1 VAFQSASEGENIGY
15 MVPAPVIKHFLRDIE
30 NGQYDGIP
38 ELGISY
44 QPVENPDMR
53 RMYSMKEDYSGVLVN
68 KIFPESP
75 AEGVLQSGDVI
86 LSADGIDVANNGTI
100 NFRNN
105 ERTSFAYAIQK
116 KFIHD
121 VVSFEILRD
130 GKVINVEVTLGV
142 PVNHCLLV
150 PHEQYDQEPT
160 FYVVGGLV
168 FMPLTYNYIDVRI
181 KDDDYYSDNF
191 YNLIPYYDDGEPS
204 KDRREVVLLSTVLA
218 DELNVGYQELQDIV
232 ITSVNGMNIST
243 IKDLVKAVEGN
254 EDEFHMF
261 IDKKGNRIVLDRQ
274 KTDERQGSILEKY
287 KVGSDR
293 SEDLKGI

>member
-1 VAFQSASEGENIGY
+1 
-15 MVPAPVIKHFLRDIE
+15 
-30 NGQYDGIP
+30 
-38 ELGISY
+38 LGIAY

-53 RMYSMKEDYSGVLVN
+53 RMYKMKDDYSGVLVN
-68 KIFPESP
+68 KIYPESP
-75 AEGVLQSGDVI
+75 AEGVLRSGDVI

-130 GKVINVEVTLGV
+130 GKVMDMEVTLTV

-150 PHEQYDQEPT
+150 PHEKYDQEPT
-160 FYVVGGLV
+160 FYVTGGLV

-181 KDDDYYSDNF
+181 TDDDYYSDNI

-204 KDRREVVLLSTVLA
+204 KDRREVVVLSTVLA

-232 ITSVNGMNIST
+232 ITSVNGVNVST
-243 IKDLVKAVEGN
+243 IRDLVAAVEGN
-254 EDEFHMF
+254 EGEFHVF
-261 IDKKGNRIVLDRQ
+261 IDKKGNRIVLDRK
-274 KTDERQGSILEKY
+274 KTDERQGIILEKY
-287 KVGSDR
+287 KMGSDM
-293 SEDLKGI
+293 SEDLKRI